1 MPVSVIV
8 FDLDD
13 TLYPERAYVESGFAA
28 VARAF
33 ADRLAAS
40 FDLLE
45 RMKALAA
52 SSDRRRVFN
61 VVCAEARAPDPDGL
75 AAEMVDT
82 YRRHMPSIT
91 LFPDAAAALARLRGR
106 YRLALISD
114 GYLVSQNAK
123 LDALGIRPI
132 FEAVYLTDE
141 WGREYW
147 KPHPRAFEA
156 VMQQFA
162 VSAPACAYISDN
174 PAKDF
179 VAPNALGWRTIRIL
193 RPGGVYADATAP
205 PGGEPSVTIASLDD
219 LDNRLPR

>member
-1 MPVSVIV
+1 MPIRAVA

-28 VARAF
+28 VARGF
-33 ADRLAAS
+33 ADRLAAP
-40 FDLLE
+40 FDLLD

-52 SSDRRRVFN
+52 SPDRGRVFN
-61 VVCAEARAPDPDGL
+61 VVCTEARAAAPDAL
-75 AAEMVDT
+75 AAEMVDA
-82 YRRHMPSIT
+82 YRRHAPSIT
-91 LFPDAAAALARLRGR
+91 PFPDAAAALARLHGR

-123 LDALGIRPI
+123 LDALGIRPV
-132 FEAVYLTDE
+132 FDAVYLTDE
-141 WGREYW
+141 WGRQFW

-162 VSAPACAYISDN
+162 LPAPACAYVSDN

-179 VAPNALGWRTIRIL
+179 VAPNALGWRTVRVL

-205 PGGEPSVTIASLDD
+205 PGGEPSATVPSLDMLEAVLAD
-219 LDNRLPR
+219 

>member
-1 MPVSVIV
+1 MPIRAVV

-33 ADRLAAS
+33 SDRLNAP
-40 FDLLE
+40 FDLLD

-52 SSDRRRVFN
+52 SPDRGRVFN
-61 VVCAEARAPDPDGL
+61 MVCAEARAENPD
-75 AAEMVDT
+75 AMVAQMVDA
-82 YRRHMPSIT
+82 YRRHVPSIT
-91 LFPDAAAALARLRGR
+91 LFPDADAALARLRGR

-114 GYLVSQNAK
+114 GYLAAQNAK

-132 FEAVYLTDE
+132 FDAVYLTDE
-141 WGREYW
+141 WGREFW

-156 VMQQFA
+156 VMRQFA
-162 VSAPACAYISDN
+162 LPGSACAYVSDN

-179 VAPNALGWRTIRIL
+179 VAPNALGWRTVRVL
-193 RPGGVYADATAP
+193 RPGGVYADAAVPT
-205 PGGEPSVTIASLDD
+205 GGIASATISSLDA
-219 LDNRLPR
+219 LETVLAV

>member
-1 MPVSVIV
+1 MPIRAVA

-33 ADRLAAS
+33 ADRLGAP
-40 FDLLE
+40 FDLLD

-52 SSDRRRVFN
+52 SPDRGRVFN
-61 VVCAEARAPDPDGL
+61 VVCTQARAADPDAL

-82 YRRHMPSIT
+82 YRRHTPSIT
-91 LFPDAAAALARLRGR
+91 LFPDAAAALARLHGR
-106 YRLALISD
+106 CRLGLISD
-114 GYLVSQNAK
+114 GYLASQNAK
-123 LDALGIRPI
+123 IDALGIRPS
-132 FEAVYLTDE
+132 FDAVYLTDE
-141 WGREYW
+141 WGRQFW

-156 VMQQFA
+156 VMQRFA
-162 VSAPACAYISDN
+162 LPGPACAYVSDN

-205 PGGEPSVTIASLDD
+205 PGGAPSATIPSLDVLVTVLAD
-219 LDNRLPR
+219 